1 MNIKTNLSRK
11 LKYFINKIKKN
22 KLYKRLVWISGSIIL
37 FLLIV
42 TTIINIFAGKFIKNK
57 VNTYLSEHPVEPYSI
72 TFDKISVNIF
82 NRSVKIKNLNIVPDS
97 LILNNTKN
105 TGKKYS
111 NLIEAQI
118 PYIKLSGIKI
128 LKAYKNKIVDINKF
142 IIKRPDIKVFKL
154 KSLPKSNKDGK
165 ESKKFN
171 FDSINIKPLNSIII
185 NKFNIEKSSVEVF
198 ELNNKTP
205 TISIASFSFLL
216 SDLIIDPDNSGKD
229 KRAINFKDLT
239 INLKDQNYILP
250 GNFYKIY
257 FDKADIC
264 YSKSNIFINS
274 FKLIPLYD
282 RVTFGQKTEYQ
293 TDYTELTIKDIKF
306 KYLDFDE
313 LIFNK
318 KLNLKF
324 IDIVGLETNI
334 FRDKRLPFNFDRFP
348 KLYNESIHNMKFPI
362 NIDSIH
368 ITNAK
373 VTYEEQVE
381 KADKPGMVF
390 FDEMN
395 ILIKN
400 ITNDSEKLKKNKSMK
415 IYSTGMLMNK
425 GLLKAK
431 ILMPLT
437 GKIDTFSFSGSLGYM
452 EMEKLNTITIPNASV
467 KIDKGN
473 INSVSFSANANNN
486 YAKGRMEFLY
496 NDLDIEIIK
505 NIDGEEV
512 KENKLLSFVANK
524 IIKKSNPIADKPPR
538 IAEMYFER
546 DKNKGIINFIWKTV
560 LSGIKATVSPG
571 KKHIV
576 DDNKKHSKKL
586 SKLKQ

>member
-1 MNIKTNLSRK
+1 MNIKTNFSKK
-11 LKYFINKIKKN
+11 LKNFINKIKKN

-42 TTIINIFAGKFIKNK
+42 TIIINICAGNFIENK

-111 NLIEAQI
+111 NLFEVQI

-142 IIKRPDIKVFKL
+142 IIKKPDIKVFNL
-154 KSLPKSNKDGK
+154 KSLPKTNTHKK
-165 ESKKFN
+165 ASKKLN
-171 FDSINIKPLNSIII
+171 FDSLNIKPLHSIII
-185 NKFNIEKSSVEVF
+185 DKFNIDKCSVEVF
-198 ELNNKTP
+198 ELNSKTP
-205 TISIASFSFLL
+205 TISIASFSLL
-216 SDLIIDPDNSGKD
+216 LTDLIIDPDNSGKD
-229 KRAINFKDLT
+229 KRIISAEDFTIKIKDH
-239 INLKDQNYILP
+239 NYILP
-250 GNFYKIY
+250 GNLYKIH
-257 FDKADIC
+257 FDKAGLC
-264 YSKSNIFINS
+264 YSKSNLFIKS
-274 FKLIPLYD
+274 FELIPLYD

-293 TDYTELTIKDIKF
+293 TDYTELTIKNIKF
-306 KYLDFDE
+306 INLDFDE

-318 KLNLKF
+318 KFNLGF
-324 IDIVGLETNI
+324 IDIRGLKTNI
-334 FRDKRLPFNFDRFP
+334 YRDKRLPFNFNHFP
-348 KLYNESIHNMKFPI
+348 KLYNESIHNMEFPV
-362 NIDSIH
+362 NIDTIY

-381 KADKPGMVF
+381 KAAKPGMVF
-390 FDEMN
+390 FDKMN
-395 ILIKN
+395 VLVVN
-400 ITNDSEKLKKNKSMK
+400 ITNDPEKLKKNKSMK
-415 IYSTGMLMNK
+415 IYSTSMLMNK

-431 ILMPLT
+431 IFLPLT
-437 GKIDTFSFSGSLGYM
+437 GKIDTFLFSGSLGYM
-452 EMEKLNTITIPNASV
+452 KMEKLNTITIPNASV
-467 KIDKGN
+467 KIIKGN
-473 INSVSFSANANNN
+473 VKSVNFSANANNN

-496 NDLDIEIIK
+496 EDLDVVILK

-512 KENKLLSFVANK
+512 KEKKIFSFVANK

-546 DKNKGIINFIWKTV
+546 DKNKGIFNYIWKTV
-560 LSGIKATVSPG
+560 FSGIKATASPG
-571 KKHIV
+571 KKHLV
-576 DDNKKHSKKL
+576 DDSKEKVKAKK
-586 SKLKQ
+586 